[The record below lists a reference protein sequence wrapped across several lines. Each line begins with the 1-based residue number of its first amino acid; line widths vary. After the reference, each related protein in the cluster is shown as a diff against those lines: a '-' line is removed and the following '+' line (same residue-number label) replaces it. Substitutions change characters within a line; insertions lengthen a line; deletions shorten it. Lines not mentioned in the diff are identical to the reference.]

1 MSHFRA
7 FGGSQFAGF
16 SFLVSFPGAIPK
28 LSSFFVSFASSG
40 RLKAIGFLSCYKSA
54 RGRVE
59 PLPRAYPWET
69 TTPVG
74 TPKPTPKG
82 RPKASRRKARPR
94 ICLRKGCGRRY
105 EPKRWN
111 QRYCQDLECRR
122 LLRRWQACRRQA
134 ARRKTVAVRAQHAAA
149 QHARRQRAKSTPQL
163 TGSRAV
169 APARGHAAKSFF
181 RACLRPAGMPRA
193 SAAVGSESGPLLRPD
208 LPSGGRAGC
217 RPRT

>member
-149 QHARRQRAKSTPQL
+149 QRKAAAAAGKNGRRARRRSERTKRLPYSTNRRFVL
-163 TGSRAV
+163 N
-169 APARGHAAKSFF
+169 
-181 RACLRPAGMPRA
+181 LRTSYMRSSKPF
-193 SAAVGSESGPLLRPD
+193 L
-208 LPSGGRAGC
+208 
-217 RPRT
+217 